1 MESDTQVYKYKGKSL
16 DKAGGQMNKV
26 SRKEI
31 GTNIVGRRPYLYLQ
45 KAQRRSTKKMVLP
58 KGIDS
63 LWCLSLDSQHHH
75 AIYWAKNRYGNILH
89 CKTSV
94 LYIRVGNFDC
104 KQSCF
109 LEKNFPL
116 PFILPSRW

>member
-26 SRKEI
+26 SRKDI

-63 LWCLSLDSQHHH
+63 LWCLSLDSQHIMPSTGQKIVMGTFFTARH
-75 AIYWAKNRYGNILH
+75 L
-89 CKTSV
+89 
-94 LYIRVGNFDC
+94 
-104 KQSCF
+104 CF
-109 LEKNFPL
+109 T
-116 PFILPSRW
+116 